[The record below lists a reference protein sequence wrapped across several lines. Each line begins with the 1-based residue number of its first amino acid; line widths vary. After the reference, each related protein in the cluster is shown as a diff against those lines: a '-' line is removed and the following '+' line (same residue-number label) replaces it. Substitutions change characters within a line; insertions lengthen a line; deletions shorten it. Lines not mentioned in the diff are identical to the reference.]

1 MLLEPKVTSGI
12 ECSPSL
18 LTNAALT
25 ASARNLAITQLK
37 LRTTSIK
44 YLEVTTFENQPHTS
58 FLKKSHPKMLM
69 QYNRLTKSMG
79 FPVRKTWNPIPAPSL
94 TKCH

>member
-37 LRTTSIK
+37 KEQLASNTWK
-44 YLEVTTFENQPHTS
+44 LLP
-58 FLKKSHPKMLM
+58 LKI
-69 QYNRLTKSMG
+69 
-79 FPVRKTWNPIPAPSL
+79 NPIP
-94 TKCH
+94 HF